1 MGFAAALSEHPITA
15 HAVAEVAGAALEQV
29 GAGPDLVLLFMTSHH
44 AGALEDAAGAV
55 RAILEPGVLLGCAA
69 AAVIG
74 IAREV
79 DDGPGVGLWAGN
91 TGRVVPVALD
101 SQSVGEDEAL
111 VGGWPESLP
120 FDPAALLLLGDP
132 FSFPAGPF
140 LEYLGA
146 HYPDLPVLGGMA
158 SAARGPGG
166 NRLLL
171 DGAVRAEGAV
181 GVFLGPTVSVE
192 AVVSQGCR
200 AIGPPLAVTRTD
212 DNVIYELAGGPAL
225 ERLQD
230 LLNRGITPEDAH
242 LIRATALHIGLL
254 LDGPTAVP
262 DREEFLIRKV
272 LGGNSEHGAVII
284 DEALE
289 LGTVVQFHVRDD
301 ISADEELRDLL
312 GQHMAESALIF
323 TCNDRGMQLFGEPD
337 HDATV
342 VADAFGPIPTSGFAA
357 AGEFGP
363 VGRRNFLHN
372 STASIALFRT

>member
-1 MGFAAALSEHPITA
+1 MGFASALSEHPITA

-55 RAILEPGVLLGCAA
+55 RTILEPGALLGCAA

-79 DDGPGVGLWAGN
+79 EDGPGVGLWAGN
-91 TGRVVPVALD
+91 TGPVVPVTLE

-120 FDPAALLLLGDP
+120 FDPTALLLLADP
-132 FSFPAGPF
+132 FSFPGGPF
-140 LEYLGA
+140 LEYLGD

-171 DGAVRAEGAV
+171 DGTVRAAGAV

-200 AIGPPLAVTRTD
+200 AIGPPLAVTRCD

-230 LLNRGITPEDAH
+230 LLNRGVTPEDAH

-254 LDGPTAVP
+254 LDGPTGEH

-312 GQHMAESALIF
+312 GEHMAESALVF
-323 TCNDRGMQLFGEPD
+323 TCNGRGMQLFGEPD

-342 VADAFGPIPTSGFAA
+342 VADAFGPIPTAGFAA